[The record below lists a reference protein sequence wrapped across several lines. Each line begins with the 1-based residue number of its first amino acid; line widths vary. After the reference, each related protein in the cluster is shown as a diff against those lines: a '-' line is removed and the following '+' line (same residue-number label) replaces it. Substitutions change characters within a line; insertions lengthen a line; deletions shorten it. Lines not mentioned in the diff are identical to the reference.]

1 MTIHNDLQEP
11 GSAARRGRRVLRIIG
26 LAIGG
31 VAFAVLFALLF
42 GVVVKALW
50 NWLMPP
56 LFGLGVITFWQAFG
70 VVLLA
75 KILFGGHGN
84 VHRNRDRYVER
95 RFRDKFRSFSGAG
108 ENVAED
114 GPVPGDGRQWHHF
127 RRFWQEEGREAFEAY
142 LRKMES
148 EGAGKSQPD

>member
-1 MTIHNDLQEP
+1 MSIHNDLQEP
-11 GSAARRGRRVLRIIG
+11 GFATRHGRSVLRIIG

-42 GVVVKALW
+42 GLVVKALW
-50 NWLMPP
+50 NWLMPG

-70 VVLLA
+70 IVLLA
-75 KILFGGHGN
+75 KILFGGHG
-84 VHRNRDRYVER
+84 HARREHDRYFER
-95 RFRDKFRSFSGAG
+95 RFRDKFKRSGGAG
-108 ENVAED
+108 EISAED
-114 GPVPGDGRQWHHF
+114 GPVPGDGRQWRHF